1 MIRVI
6 IYKEVVNKIRTII
19 LTCVGLFFMVAV
31 SAQQDNRMDSLSIPS
46 LRIPADSVLQLLPVD
61 SLLSDSIPADTL
73 ATDTVPK
80 KKKDMLDAP
89 VKYESSDST
98 IWTKGGY
105 ASLFGDSKIEYKNIT
120 LTAQIIKM
128 QVDSS
133 LVYAD
138 GVKDSTGNW
147 IGAPV
152 FTDGATPYES
162 SHIRYNFK
170 TEKGYINEII
180 TQQGDGYMTSTE
192 AKKSP
197 DGEYF
202 ISDGIYTTCEDH
214 LDPHFG
220 LRITRAKVRPGKDVV
235 FGPAYLEVLGVPL
248 PLFIPFGFFPFT
260 ESDYASGILMPSYG
274 DELERGF
281 YLKDGGYYF
290 ALSDKFDLKL
300 LGEVFTKGS
309 WGVSAE
315 SKYKKRYRYSGN
327 VYVSSLT
334 TILGEKGL
342 PDYSKSKDFKV
353 RWTHRQDAK
362 ANPNSNFS
370 ASVNFATSSYER
382 SNLTSLYN
390 PALTSQSTRTSSVSY
405 SRSFPKIGLNL
416 SSSMNL
422 SQNMRDSTL
431 SVNLPSLSISLNRI
445 YPFKRK
451 KVAGAEKW
459 YEKISFTY
467 SGTLSN
473 SIVSKENEI
482 LHTSLVRDWKNGMRH
497 SIPVSATF
505 QFLKNINVTP
515 SFNYTERW
523 YTHRINQSWDE
534 TKGAVQR
541 DTVYGFNRV
550 YDYSF
555 SVSAN
560 TKLYGLYQP
569 SQLWIKFF
577 GDKFVMARH
586 VFTPSV
592 SYSMAPDFSAEKYGF
607 YDTYTYTDEQG
618 EVRTVQYSPFEGA
631 MYGNARKGKT
641 GSISLSV
648 SNNLEMKIRTDKDTT
663 GIKKLSVIDELG
675 GSISYNMAAKTKP
688 WSNLSTRTRIKLTKN
703 YTFNLNA
710 TWATYAYEFNDAGRV
725 VVGDRTEW
733 SYGRFGRFQGMSQN
747 FSYTFSNNTL
757 KEWKEKWEKFRN
769 GGEEPE
775 EDEESETTEAAQL
788 QTGTNSGRAGASGA
802 AGSSNV
808 DPDGYLDYTLPWSL
822 SFSYGITMREDTKAK
837 INEKNMR
844 YPYKFTQNMNIS
856 GNVKLTNKWNINFS
870 SGWDFVYKDFTTTT
884 MSVTRDLHCFN
895 MSCSVVLSPYTS
907 YNFTVRANSSMLSDV
922 LKLKKRSSSANAVT
936 WY

>member
-19 LTCVGLFFMVAV
+19 LTCIGLFFMVAV
-31 SAQQDNRMDSLSIPS
+31 SAQQDNRMDSLSISS

-569 SQLWIKFF
+569 SQLWIKLF
-577 GDKFVMARH
+577 GDKFIMARH

-775 EDEESETTEAAQL
+775 EGEESETTETAQL

>member
-1 MIRVI
+1 
-6 IYKEVVNKIRTII
+6 
-19 LTCVGLFFMVAV
+19 MVAV
-31 SAQQDNRMDSLSIPS
+31 SAQQDNRMDSLSIPE
-46 LRIPADSVLQLLPVD
+46 LRLPIDSVPQLLPVD
-61 SLLSDSIPADTL
+61 SLFSDSIPADTL

-560 TKLYGLYQP
+560 TKLYGFYQP
-569 SQLWIKFF
+569 SQLWIKLF
-577 GDKFVMARH
+577 GDKFIMARH

-648 SNNLEMKIRTDKDTT
+648 SNNLEMKIRSDKDTT

-775 EDEESETTEAAQL
+775 EGEESETTETAQL

>member
-6 IYKEVVNKIRTII
+6 IYKEVVNKIRTIM
-19 LTCVGLFFMVAV
+19 LTCIGLFFMVAV

-362 ANPNSNFS
+362 ANPNQNFS
-370 ASVNFATSSYER
+370 ASVNYATTNYER
-382 SNLTSLYN
+382 SNLTSMYN
-390 PALTSQSTRTSSVSY
+390 PALNSQSIRTSSVSY
-405 SRSFPKIGLNL
+405 TSSFPDQTLNL
-416 SSSMNL
+416 SSSFNI

-431 SVNLPSLSISLNRI
+431 SLTLPSLNISMSRI
-445 YPFKRK
+445 YP
-451 KVAGAEKW
+451 
-459 YEKISFTY
+459 
-467 SGTLSN
+467 
-473 SIVSKENEI
+473 
-482 LHTSLVRDWKNGMRH
+482 
-497 SIPVSATF
+497 
-505 QFLKNINVTP
+505 
-515 SFNYTERW
+515 
-523 YTHRINQSWDE
+523 
-534 TKGAVQR
+534 
-541 DTVYGFNRV
+541 
-550 YDYSF
+550 
-555 SVSAN
+555 
-560 TKLYGLYQP
+560 
-569 SQLWIKFF
+569 
-577 GDKFVMARH
+577 
-586 VFTPSV
+586 
-592 SYSMAPDFSAEKYGF
+592 
-607 YDTYTYTDEQG
+607 
-618 EVRTVQYSPFEGA
+618 
-631 MYGNARKGKT
+631 
-641 GSISLSV
+641 
-648 SNNLEMKIRTDKDTT
+648 
-663 GIKKLSVIDELG
+663 
-675 GSISYNMAAKTKP
+675 
-688 WSNLSTRTRIKLTKN
+688 
-703 YTFNLNA
+703 
-710 TWATYAYEFNDAGRV
+710 
-725 VVGDRTEW
+725 
-733 SYGRFGRFQGMSQN
+733 
-747 FSYTFSNNTL
+747 
-757 KEWKEKWEKFRN
+757 
-769 GGEEPE
+769 
-775 EDEESETTEAAQL
+775 
-788 QTGTNSGRAGASGA
+788 
-802 AGSSNV
+802 
-808 DPDGYLDYTLPWSL
+808 
-822 SFSYGITMREDTKAK
+822 
-837 INEKNMR
+837 
-844 YPYKFTQNMNIS
+844 
-856 GNVKLTNKWNINFS
+856 
-870 SGWDFVYKDFTTTT
+870 
-884 MSVTRDLHCFN
+884 
-895 MSCSVVLSPYTS
+895 
-907 YNFTVRANSSMLSDV
+907 
-922 LKLKKRSSSANAVT
+922 
-936 WY
+936 